1 MAQTSVKCCCNCRQ
15 WRSWSCTLT
24 FCPSGNPRSPVQE
37 NTRREAAQGQGTD
50 CRGLT
55 HLTLDNRCPVE
66 NPAVAPRLPETPLPV
81 LVSTLVIF
89 LPRGHLAMSGD
100 IPGCYNWHPVGRD
113 WGAAEHPTM
122 HRAVPTAKSD
132 PAQNVECQV

>member
-1 MAQTSVKCCCNCRQ
+1 MVVSGAVRVTWGTYGNACGTLASVVFKKLWMN
-15 WRSWSCTLT
+15 
-24 FCPSGNPRSPVQE
+24 
-37 NTRREAAQGQGTD
+37 
-50 CRGLT
+50 
-55 HLTLDNRCPVE
+55 
-66 NPAVAPRLPETPLPV
+66 
-81 LVSTLVIF
+81 ST
-89 LPRGHLAMSGD
+89 RGHLAMSGG